1 MLHQLRSRME
11 NAVYPEHGIEAA
23 GSEPASAASVVKA
36 AARLLGKPP
45 PPPAALEDAD
55 VLWDWQLARLSDEE
69 YARLGYS
76 PGWKAAIA
84 RALKGSSSHARRP
97 LSELPL
103 EMRRFLLVPEPGD
116 SEATLLHSFPLWT
129 IFSLLMPRCDGS
141 AGAHLAAAKNTI
153 VTLCELVAVLAG
165 LMLSVPLSLRTATGE
180 DVLDWETAPISAL
193 SLDTLAHVVIC
204 ALVLAL
210 FLAFFTAWLAL

>member
-1 MLHQLRSRME
+1 MLHHLRSRTE
-11 NAVYPEHGIEAA
+11 NAVYPEQAIDAA
-23 GSEPASAASVVKA
+23 DSKPASASSVVEA

-45 PPPAALEDAD
+45 PSPAALEDAD
-55 VLWDWQLARLSDEE
+55 VLWDWQLARLSDEQ

-116 SEATLLHSFPLWT
+116 SEAPLLHSFPFWFFFRSSCPGATDQPARISRLRE
-129 IFSLLMPRCDGS
+129 MPS
-141 AGAHLAAAKNTI
+141 
-153 VTLCELVAVLAG
+153 
-165 LMLSVPLSLRTATGE
+165 
-180 DVLDWETAPISAL
+180 
-193 SLDTLAHVVIC
+193 
-204 ALVLAL
+204 
-210 FLAFFTAWLAL
+210 